1 MFESLKHPSRCG
13 RVADTLNGREF
24 VMKKII
30 TKIISLGFGLFLIFS
45 TAKAGESYFDTL
57 FDQTISASTLGK
69 TVTLQGYRDYALL
82 ARFEGGVANANKE
95 FTFEI
100 YNNNISV
107 ARESIRLNGQGWANF
122 SKVYSIFAP
131 TVAVTVNNPPANLKT
146 KITVYAAH

>member
-1 MFESLKHPSRCG
+1 MSTERMF
-13 RVADTLNGREF
+13 A
-24 VMKKII
+24 MKKFMN
-30 TKIISLGFGLFLIFS
+30 KIIALVFGLFLISS

-69 TVTLQGYRDYALL
+69 TVTLQGYRDFALL

-100 YNNNISV
+100 YNNSLSV
-107 ARESIRLNGQGWANF
+107 ARERVRLNGQGWANF
-122 SKVYSIFAP
+122 SKIYSVFAP
-131 TVAVTVNNPPANLKT
+131 TVAVTVINPPANLKT